1 MIESGEFAS
10 VVYFFNDTYNTLED
24 VLLFTDEESA
34 RDYLRYLKGIAEKNG
49 VLEDYRN
56 DQALAFLTVINMDNH
71 VYTYSLDLVPKSVI

>member
-24 VLLFTDEESA
+24 VLLFTSEESA
-34 RDYLRYLKGIAEKNG
+34 RDYLRYLKGIAEEIG

-56 DQALAFLTVINMDNH
+56 DRALAFLTVINNDNCIC
-71 VYTYSLDLVPKSVI
+71 TYSLDLVPKSVI